1 MQNSRHC
8 GIPHNHGMHDPLKSP
23 QTAAALHGIVAFA
36 HASDPACLAALRSLP
51 ANALP
56 HLQTVL
62 QWPTA
67 GLQGGDGDSLNMPH
81 EHALAQALGWAQ
93 AHAHADG
100 YLPLAAWQTGTTHTG
115 CAWLWPCHWQASI
128 DHVMVQPTPASQMD
142 LPTAEALIH
151 ALRPLAEEDGLQL
164 SLDTPN
170 RWLLQGPALAQ
181 VRSVSLDRVAQR
193 RVDAWQLRA
202 ETPAERTLLRLQ
214 NEAQMLF
221 YSHPMYDERAQRG
234 LTPINGFWVSGAG
247 ALPASE
253 KPNAA
258 VQLHTTLREPAL
270 QSDWGAWLQA
280 WQTVDAEVLAPLV
293 AQAQAGATVHVT
305 LCGEKSWQSWSHNP
319 LVQQPPSMWQRISG
333 LWRQPRATQIVS
345 TLETL

>member
-1 MQNSRHC
+1 
-8 GIPHNHGMHDPLKSP
+8 MHAPLKSQ
-23 QTAAALHGIVAFA
+23 QTAAVPHGIVAFA
-36 HASDPACLAALRSLP
+36 HTSDPACLTALRGLP
-51 ANALP
+51 THALP

-62 QWPTA
+62 QWPTS

-81 EHALAQALGWAQ
+81 EHALNQALGWSQ
-93 AHAHADG
+93 TDG
-100 YLPLAAWQTGTTHTG
+100 YLPLAAWQSGTTDMG

-128 DHVMVQPTPASQMD
+128 DHVMVQPTPASQID
-142 LPTAEALIH
+142 LPTAEALVQ
-151 ALRPLAEEDGLQL
+151 ALQPLVEEDGLHL

-170 RWLLQGPALAQ
+170 RWRLQGPALAK

-202 ETPAERTLLRLQ
+202 ETPTERTLLRLQ

-234 LTPINGFWVSGAG
+234 LSPINGFWVSGAG
-247 ALPASE
+247 ALSGND
-253 KPNAA
+253 KPNAS
-258 VQLHTTLREPAL
+258 VQLHTSLREPAL

-293 AQAQAGATVHVT
+293 AQARAGATVHVS
-305 LCGEKSWQSWSHNP
+305 LCGEKSWKTFSHNP
-319 LVQQPPSMWQRISG
+319 LAQQPPSLWQRIASH
-333 LWRQPRATQIVS
+333 WRQPRAAHIAS

>member
-1 MQNSRHC
+1 
-8 GIPHNHGMHDPLKSP
+8 MHDPLKSP
-23 QTAAALHGIVAFA
+23 QTATAPHGIVAFA

-51 ANALP
+51 AGTLP
-56 HLQTVL
+56 HLQTLL
-62 QWPTA
+62 QWPTT

-81 EHALAQALGWAQ
+81 EHALAQALGWPQ
-93 AHAHADG
+93 ADG
-100 YLPLAAWQTGTTHTG
+100 YLPLAAWQTGTTDTG

-128 DHVMVQPTPASQMD
+128 DHVMVQPTPAAQID
-142 LPTAEALIH
+142 LATAEALIQ
-151 ALRPLAEEDGLQL
+151 ALQPLAEEDGLQL

-170 RWLLQGPALAQ
+170 RWLLEGPALAQ

-221 YSHPMYDERAQRG
+221 YTHPMYDERAQRG
-234 LTPINGFWVSGAG
+234 LSPINGFWVSGAG
-247 ALPASE
+247 AWLASD
-253 KPNAA
+253 KPTAA
-258 VQLHTTLREPAL
+258 VQLHTSLREPAL
-270 QSDWGAWLQA
+270 QSDWGDWLQA

-293 AQAQAGATVHVT
+293 AQAQAGAMVHVT
-305 LCGEKSWQSWSHNP
+305 LCGEKSWQTFSHNP
-319 LVQQPPSMWQRISG
+319 LTQQPPSIWQRISG
-333 LWRQPRATQIVS
+333 LWRQPRAAHIAS